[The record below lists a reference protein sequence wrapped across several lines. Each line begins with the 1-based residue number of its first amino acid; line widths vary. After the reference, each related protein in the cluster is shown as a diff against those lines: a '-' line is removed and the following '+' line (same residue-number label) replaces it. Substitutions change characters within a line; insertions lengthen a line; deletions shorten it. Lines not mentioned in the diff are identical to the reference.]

1 LVGANN
7 ALALKK
13 RKRAASNSLMV
24 VKPLFCKAADTKSRL
39 SEKAIKKGRQIALA
53 APLQYSFTHKA

>member
-13 RKRAASNSLMV
+13 RKRAAANNLMLA
-24 VKPLFCKAADTKSRL
+24 KLLFCKAADTKQPFF
-39 SEKAIKKGRQIALA
+39 ENVI
-53 APLQYSFTHKA
+53 